1 MGDHCLTSPHKKNNQ
16 QVLRRRLEEAEARA
30 SSSEEAVRRL
40 ASEVW
45 ALRRQVALLS
55 GAEKEG
61 DSKGEDGN
69 GGGTYYDVIRVVGD
83 GAPGGMLGGMGG
95 KEPPPLA
102 SVAAAEAEAALMPLP
117 KINPALFIAE
127 GDIVVGPRVRCF
139 GGDWVSVCW
148 DVRINVFT

>member
-1 MGDHCLTSPHKKNNQ
+1 M
-16 QVLRRRLEEAEARA
+16 EEAEARA

-61 DSKGEDGN
+61 DGEGEDGN
-69 GGGTYYDVIRVVGD
+69 CGGTYYDVVRVGD
-83 GAPGGMLGGMGG
+83 GAAGVLSGLGA

-102 SVAAAEAEAALMPLP
+102 SVAAGEAEAALMPLP

-139 GGDWVSVCW
+139 GGDFGTAF
-148 DVRINVFT
+148 D